1 MRIKSNYIVVIC
13 LITLGL
19 IINSC
24 FKDDVISRQEQETLT
39 KALYKQRTVSL
50 KDIPKIEQKVIEK
63 LNPEVFNRTESTNQA
78 IFETDNILEVI
89 DTLNNVN
96 YSFQFRFPNTPSNV
110 FYNLVVGETPN
121 GDVLTPYVMRYECDD
136 AYLEQYISNDLDFAY
151 FVGAIARHKYTDFFE
166 LGEFDRT
173 VSTLCPPEFDE
184 VGDPISCIETTFN
197 GGNGGTD
204 TSDVPGDDG
213 DPGDGNT
220 GGGGGSELSC
230 YVPLWQC
237 VHRGE
242 LHASPN
248 DCNETELGG
257 DWILSQVNCNNP
269 TSPAPDGETGRTV
282 EDDCPSCPSPEGGIA
297 INTNLIFEARTALKH
312 NLNLSFDAIEWIGDD
327 DNEELVKDLYEF
339 LEENKDIDGNYPIEL
354 ETYTSSYIN
363 ALGSSDFSS
372 FFALDIFIQDP
383 YDIWNGISQ
392 EERDLIKNF
401 PTIGYSIYKNRE
413 IAESTTFQKFGFNR
427 RNDKSDAYRHAY
439 YNVINAK
446 KVGAYYAKLFS
457 DAHES
462 ETPIH
467 LIKEKEMDLFN
478 NNVGHQTI
486 IGYINMPNDELG
498 NLIYQKLLNGELRYL
513 SPLDSVVP
521 PFFG

>member
-1 MRIKSNYIVVIC
+1 MR
-13 LITLGL
+13 
-19 IINSC
+19 
-24 FKDDVISRQEQETLT
+24 
-39 KALYKQRTVSL
+39 YKCDESSL
-50 KDIPKIEQKVIEK
+50 SQF
-63 LNPEVFNRTESTNQA
+63 LA
-78 IFETDNILEVI
+78 
-89 DTLNNVN
+89 NN
-96 YSFQFRFPNTPSNV
+96 
-110 FYNLVVGETPN
+110 YNLEYFN
-121 GDVLTPYVMRYECDD
+121 GTM
-136 AYLEQYISNDLDFAY
+136 
-151 FVGAIARHKYTDFFE
+151 AIHKYTDFFE

-173 VSTLCPPEFDE
+173 ETLCPPEFDE
-184 VGDPISCIETTFN
+184 VGDPISCIEESYN
-197 GGNGGTD
+197 GG
-204 TSDVPGDDG
+204 S
-213 DPGDGNT
+213 
-220 GGGGGSELSC
+220 GGGGST
-230 YVPLWQC
+230 
-237 VHRGE
+237 GG
-242 LHASPN
+242 
-248 DCNETELGG
+248 TGG
-257 DWILSQVNCNNP
+257 DGSTGGTGGGSGGGSGVYDCKWTTETLTCIDHEPGGICGGQVTVITLNCEEQN
-269 TSPAPDGETGRTV
+269 TAPAPDGETGRTV
-282 EDDCPSCPSPEGGIA
+282 ENDCPSCETPEGGVG
-297 INTNLIFEARTALKH
+297 INIDLLPIARTALKH
-312 NLNLSFDAIEWIGDD
+312 NLNLTFDAIEWIGDD

-478 NNVGHQTI
+478 NNVGHQSI
-486 IGYINMPNDELG
+486 IGYINMSNDELG

-513 SPLDSVVP
+513 SPLDAVVP
-521 PFFG
+521 PFFGINSLTQLTPTNQ